1 MVRMAQKGDKWGDT
15 RVTFLLSWG
24 HRGKDESLNA
34 ALLPATMLYQNFLL
48 LNSTPSSCSC
58 NWALPEDTERQREMQ
73 TEQRE
78 VTPAQYKGECHSLG
92 GHWPC

>member
-1 MVRMAQKGDKWGDT
+1 MVWRLRRETNGGST

-24 HRGKDESLNA
+24 HRGKGESLNT
-34 ALLPATMLYQNFLL
+34 ALFPATILYQNFLL
-48 LNSTPSSCSC
+48 LNSAPSSCSF

-73 TEQRE
+73 IEQQE
-78 VTPAQYKGECHSLG
+78 VTLAQYKGECHSLW